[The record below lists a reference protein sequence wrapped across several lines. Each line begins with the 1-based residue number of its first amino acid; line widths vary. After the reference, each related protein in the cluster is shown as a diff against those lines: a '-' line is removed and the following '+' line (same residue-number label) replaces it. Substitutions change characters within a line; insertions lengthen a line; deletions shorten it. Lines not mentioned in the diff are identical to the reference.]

1 MKMPS
6 MPQPAGFH
14 EVMAL
19 LQFVADREGCA
30 ARLAELEEARL
41 KILALHEGRILY
53 ENYEADLARAAT
65 LKAEAEALL
74 AQTKATCEAREQA
87 SVSEANTRRER
98 LEAEEAS
105 VRSAL
110 AAEEERLVDLKAHL
124 AADQQA
130 CAATLAKLRADREAL
145 AVEASEVEA
154 LRAEYLEKA
163 ERLRSALT

>member
-1 MKMPS
+1 MKMPA

-19 LQFVADREGCA
+19 VEFLADREGCA

-41 KILALHEGRILY
+41 KIIALHEGRILF
-53 ENYEADLARAAT
+53 ENYENDLTRAAA

-87 SVSEANTRRER
+87 SVSEAKTRRER

-110 AAEEERLVDLKAHL
+110 AAEEERLANLKAHL
-124 AADQQA
+124 TADQQA
-130 CAATLAKLRADREAL
+130 CAAARDKLRADHDAL
-145 AVEASEVEA
+145 QAQAAEVEA